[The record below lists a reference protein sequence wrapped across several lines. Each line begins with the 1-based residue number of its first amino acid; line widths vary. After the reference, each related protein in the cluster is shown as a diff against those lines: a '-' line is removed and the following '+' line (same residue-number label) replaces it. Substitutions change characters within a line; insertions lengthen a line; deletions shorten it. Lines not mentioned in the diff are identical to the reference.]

1 MYDKPMAQGMC
12 PLSSLLLNKGFEV
25 SWRMK
30 TEVKDISTIKLEFYY
45 FFLFLT
51 WPCNQQT
58 LTTPPENF
66 SDKHF

>member
-51 WPCNQQT
+51 
-58 LTTPPENF
+58 
-66 SDKHF
+66 